1 MLRAISFIRAL
12 KLRGWIALSL
22 MVAAVVGLPRVL
34 SSRFV
39 SERRAALSLRR
50 AQAHLASRELDEA
63 RDELRVALRL
73 QPGNA
78 EARQQLAALE
88 LGTGNRELAFLEL
101 ESLTELH
108 PENPDGWIGL
118 ADLLMK
124 GGLLEAP
131 EAALDK
137 AIAAAPGRA
146 DAHLLRADV
155 RFRLGRYYGARLDAQ
170 AAEGAGGRVE
180 ALLAKLD
187 AALARGPAPVPPRR
201 FRAEAGSGRDK
212 LAALAREHWP
222 GRLAQVRQALEVQ
235 MRHQDWTA
243 AQRVVESAR
252 RTYRDG
258 AFAPFLAGILEL
270 ARGDPE
276 EAQRYLSES
285 LEFAP
290 RSPVIATAL
299 AKSWSRRK
307 GAAFAGEQLVRLA
320 ERDPGFAFARSMA
333 ARAFMD
339 ARDPIRAEGAVKRG
353 LESQPDS
360 PVPFQSLA
368 GYYLDVDRGADALS
382 TLHRGLDRFPGDLD
396 LQMMAAQVDTDLG
409 DAQDA
414 IRVCDDVLSRRPDL
428 DLVEYKLAGLLAS
441 RNDDQRTRVRLMQVM
456 QHLHSDLPSD
466 PLLLDS
472 LGWAHFRLGETNR
485 ARALLEAAVDG
496 APDEP
501 GPRFHLATLHAREN
515 RADLAR
521 SELKAALDSKR
532 PFPERLEAMRLLRAY
547 SPASTA
553 TKAAESNSAGR

>member
-12 KLRGWIALSL
+12 KLRGWIASSL
-22 MVAAVVGLPRVL
+22 TLAAVVGLPRVL

-88 LGTGNRELAFLEL
+88 LGMGNRELAFLAL

-146 DAHLLRADV
+146 DAHLLRADI

-187 AALARGPAPVPPRR
+187 AALARGLAPVPSRP
-201 FRAEAGSGRDK
+201 FHAEAESGQRK

-222 GRLAQVRQALEVQ
+222 GRLAQMRQALDLQ
-235 MRHQDWTA
+235 MRQQDWTA
-243 AQRVVESAR
+243 AQQVVESAR
-252 RTYRDG
+252 RTYPDG

-276 EAQRYLSES
+276 EAERYLSES

-290 RSPVIATAL
+290 RSPVVATAL

-307 GAAFAGEQLVRLA
+307 GAAFAGERLMRLA

-360 PVPFQSLA
+360 PVPFLSLA
-368 GYYLDVDRGADALS
+368 DYYREVDRGADGLS
-382 TLHRGLDRFPGDLD
+382 TLRQGLVRFPDDPD
-396 LQMMAAQVDTDLG
+396 LQMMAAQVSADLG
-409 DAQDA
+409 DAQEA
-414 IRVCDDVLSRRPDL
+414 IRIYDDVLSRRPDL
-428 DLVEYKLAGLLAS
+428 DLVEYKLA
-441 RNDDQRTRVRLMQVM
+441 
-456 QHLHSDLPSD
+456 
-466 PLLLDS
+466 
-472 LGWAHFRLGETNR
+472 
-485 ARALLEAAVDG
+485 ALY
-496 APDEP
+496 
-501 GPRFHLATLHAREN
+501 AREN
-515 RADLAR
+515 RAGLAR
-521 SELKAALDSKR
+521 SELEAALDSKR
-532 PFPERLEAMRLLRAY
+532 PFPERLEAMRLYRAY
-547 SPASTA
+547 SSASTP
-553 TKAAESNSAGR
+553 TKAAGSNSPGR

>member
-12 KLRGWIALSL
+12 KLRGWIASSL
-22 MVAAVVGLPRVL
+22 TLAAVVGLPRVL

-88 LGTGNRELAFLEL
+88 LGMGNRELAFLAL

-146 DAHLLRADV
+146 
-155 RFRLGRYYGARLDAQ
+155 GA
-170 AAEGAGGRVE
+170 
-180 ALLAKLD
+180 
-187 AALARGPAPVPPRR
+187 
-201 FRAEAGSGRDK
+201 
-212 LAALAREHWP
+212 HWP
-222 GRLAQVRQALEVQ
+222 GRLAQMRQALDLQ
-235 MRHQDWTA
+235 MRQQDWTA
-243 AQRVVESAR
+243 AQQVVESAR
-252 RTYRDG
+252 RTYPDG

-276 EAQRYLSES
+276 EAERYLSES

-290 RSPVIATAL
+290 RSPVVATAL

-307 GAAFAGEQLVRLA
+307 GAAFAGERLMRLA

-333 ARAFMD
+333 ARAFKD

-360 PVPFQSLA
+360 PVPFLSLA
-368 GYYLDVDRGADALS
+368 DYYRKVDRGAD
-382 TLHRGLDRFPGDLD
+382 G
-396 LQMMAAQVDTDLG
+396 
-409 DAQDA
+409 
-414 IRVCDDVLSRRPDL
+414 
-428 DLVEYKLAGLLAS
+428 
-441 RNDDQRTRVRLMQVM
+441 
-456 QHLHSDLPSD
+456 
-466 PLLLDS
+466 
-472 LGWAHFRLGETNR
+472 
-485 ARALLEAAVDG
+485 
-496 APDEP
+496 
-501 GPRFHLATLHAREN
+501 
-515 RADLAR
+515 
-521 SELKAALDSKR
+521 
-532 PFPERLEAMRLLRAY
+532 
-547 SPASTA
+547 
-553 TKAAESNSAGR
+553 